1 MELTDTTL
9 NVLRNYATINPNLVV
24 SEGNTLK
31 TISAAR
37 NVFSSSEV
45 TESFPQKFGIY
56 DLNEFLNVLSL
67 VDSPNLKFET
77 DYVTVGDATGRST
90 VKYYFSDPE
99 MLTSSDKDITMPD
112 SEVKFTLDSDTLA
125 KVKKA
130 ASVLGHDMISITPTT
145 GAIRLSVVDPKD
157 TTSNAFAIDVEGDY
171 PEGVDFDF
179 IINVNNVKVVNED
192 FEVEI
197 SSKLISHFTSK
208 QSTTEYFIAL
218 EKASTYGA

>member
-1 MELTDTTL
+1 
-9 NVLRNYATINPNLVV
+9 
-24 SEGNTLK
+24 
-31 TISAAR
+31 
-37 NVFSSSEV
+37 
-45 TESFPQKFGIY
+45 
-56 DLNEFLNVLSL
+56 
-67 VDSPNLKFET
+67 
-77 DYVTVGDATGRST
+77 
-90 VKYYFSDPE
+90 
-99 MLTSSDKDITMPD
+99 MPD

-130 ASVLGHDMISITPTT
+130 ASVLGHDMISIKPTT